1 MKRKFTRKIS
11 LTFLILSLVLGSF
24 VGSLLNNTELEAAK
38 ESWNIDISASPTE
51 LGASNANVTV
61 NVSYN
66 SSYCFEVYSM
76 AIYDQNGNA
85 LISNNDYYK
94 VVNYPQTKMYSGSLS
109 ATITLKKSD
118 VITVYTTLTTRD
130 PESSDQNPVIEE
142 HEKNKSFT
150 ITVAAPTPTPV
161 PATPTPVPATP
172 TPVPATPT
180 PKPTP
185 APDKPTPT
193 KAPGTP
199 TPTPKPATP
208 TPTTQPE
215 STENE
220 TLLGQYVA
228 RENVDM
234 RSGPSLNSDY
244 IGMITAGEV
253 VDIYHISDNGWYK
266 AYFKGQAVYIPG
278 SYLEEYDSHTVK
290 ESESESTFAP
300 DTSDSS
306 KTSESSTSNPSESS
320 SAPPESSSMDPS
332 GSASDAMPTN
342 PTQTLPGAND
352 SSSKNKGNMT
362 VPLVIIGLVVVLAIV
377 SIVLYVL
384 KKKQGPTAEDDSDS
398 NNNSP
403 QE

>member
-1 MKRKFTRKIS
+1 MKRKITKTLS
-11 LTFLILSLVLGSF
+11 LTLLTLSIVLGSLSGLW
-24 VGSLLNNTELEAAK
+24 VNKTDLKAADENTQVNITADIGAGSDLGVPVTIHVTFNTNFHLGSYWLEASDSSQTISPK
-38 ESWNIDISASPTE
+38 HENFYEPSLTNPISSASITR
-51 LGASNANVTV
+51 
-61 NVSYN
+61 
-66 SSYCFEVYSM
+66 EV
-76 AIYDQNGNA
+76 
-85 LISNNDYYK
+85 
-94 VVNYPQTKMYSGSLS
+94 VVKQS
-109 ATITLKKSD
+109 
-118 VITVYTTLTTRD
+118 TTLTVSASFT
-130 PESSDQNPVIEE
+130 SFNPNDNNDLRAHDITS
-142 HEKNKSFT
+142 KSFT

-172 TPVPATPT
+172 TP
-180 PKPTP
+180 KPTQ

-193 KAPGTP
+193 KAPDTP

-220 TLLGQYVA
+220 TLIGQYVA

-290 ESESESTFAP
+290 ESESESTSTP

-320 SAPPESSSMDPS
+320 SAPLESSSMNPS
-332 GSASDAMPTN
+332 GSASDSMPTN

-377 SIVLYVL
+377 SIVLSVL
-384 KKKQGPTAEDDSDS
+384 KKKQGPGAGEDSDS
-398 NNNSP
+398 NDNSS

>member
-1 MKRKFTRKIS
+1 MKSKFSRKLGLS
-11 LTFLILSLVLGSF
+11 FLILSLVWGSF
-24 VGSLLNNTELEAAK
+24 MGTLLNNTELKAAA
-38 ESWNIDISASPTE
+38 ENSNIDISAYPTE
-51 LGASNANVTV
+51 LNASNNNVTV
-61 NVSYN
+61 TVSY
-66 SSYCFEVYSM
+66 SSNYYFEVYRM
-76 AIYDQNGNA
+76 EIYDQSGNA

-94 VVNYPQTKMYSGSLS
+94 VVNYPQVKMHSSSLS
-109 ATITLKKSD
+109 ATLTFKKSD
-118 VITVYTTLTTRD
+118 VITVRATLTTRD
-130 PESSDQNPVIEE
+130 PDSPDQNPVL
-142 HEKNKSFT
+142 KDNKKSTSFT
-150 ITVAAPTPTPV
+150 INYTSAP
-161 PATPTPVPATP
+161 TPTPVPATP

-180 PKPTP
+180 PKPTQ

-193 KAPGTP
+193 KAPDTP

-208 TPTTQPE
+208 TPTTQTE

-220 TLLGQYVA
+220 SLIGQYVA

-290 ESESESTFAP
+290 ESESETTSTP

-320 SAPPESSSMDPS
+320 SAPSESSSMNPS
-332 GSASDAMPTN
+332 GSASDSMPTN

-384 KKKQGPTAEDDSDS
+384 KKKQGPGAGEDSDS
-398 NNNSP
+398 NDNNS